1 MPAIVRTTY
10 AVVLASALIAIGL
23 IWDISWHRSVG
34 RDTFWTAP
42 HLVEYV
48 AAILVATSCGWLIL
62 RSTFSAAPTERD
74 RTVRFWGFR
83 GPVGAWVSVWGS
95 LAMLV
100 SAPFDNWW
108 HNAYGLDVKIVSPP
122 HIVLGVGMMGIVLG
136 AMLLALAVQNSH
148 AERDRGFSALFAVAS
163 AVLVLT
169 LATMTFEYTGFPNLW
184 RGRLFYLVSAASVPI
199 LLAAAARA
207 GRLRWPATA
216 TAALFMLFSLALGW
230 ALEQVPATP
239 KLAPINNPITHLVA
253 APFPVALVVPAFTFD
268 LVHRWWGDRRDWRL
282 AGLLG
287 FGFVAALLAV
297 SWPLSGFLLSPA
309 ARNPV
314 FLADQ
319 WDYSVRLGPWR
330 YEHWDALRGG
340 REILQASGLAVA
352 RAVLVAMLLAAIS
365 SRIGLWWGNW
375 MRRVKR

>member
-1 MPAIVRTTY
+1 MSAIVRTTC
-10 AVVLASALIAIGL
+10 AVVVAAALIAVGL
-23 IWDISWHRSVG
+23 TWDISWHRSVG

-42 HLVEYV
+42 HLVEYL

-62 RSTFSAAPTERD
+62 RSTFSAAGERD
-74 RTVRFWGFR
+74 RMVRFWGFW
-83 GPVGAWVSVWGS
+83 GPLGAWVAVWGS
-95 LAMLV
+95 VAMLV

-122 HIVLGVGMMGIVLG
+122 HIVLGVGMMAIVVG
-136 AMLLALAVQNSH
+136 AMLLALAGQNSLVGN
-148 AERDRGFSALFAVAS
+148 DRRRFNLLFAVAS
-163 AVLVLT
+163 AVLLLT
-169 LATMTFEYTGFPNLW
+169 KTTMTFEYTGFPNLW
-184 RGRLFYLVSAASVPI
+184 RGRLFYLVSAATVPI
-199 LLAAAARA
+199 LLAAVARA
-207 GRLRWPATA
+207 GRLRWPAT
-216 TAALFMLFSLALGW
+216 TMAALFMLMSLVLSW
-230 ALEQVPATP
+230 TLEQVPATP
-239 KLAPINNPITHLVA
+239 RLAPINNPITHLVA
-253 APFPVALVVPAFTFD
+253 APFPVVLVVPALVFD
-268 LVHRWWGDRRDWRL
+268 LVRRWWGDRRDWRL

-287 FGFVAALLAV
+287 IGFVLALLAV

-340 REILQASGLAVA
+340 REILHAGGFAVGK
-352 RAVLVAMLLAAIS
+352 AVLFAMLLAAVS

-375 MRRVKR
+375 MGRVRR